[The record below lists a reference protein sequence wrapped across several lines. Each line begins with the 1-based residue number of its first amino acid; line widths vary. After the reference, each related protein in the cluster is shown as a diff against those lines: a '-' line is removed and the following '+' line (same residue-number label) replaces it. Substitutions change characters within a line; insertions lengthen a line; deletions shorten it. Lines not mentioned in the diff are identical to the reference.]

1 MNFSLQLIQS
11 NNDEFKSLKMDD
23 INSELKSMMISLQGK
38 HEDFLMKR
46 EHDLKGITK
55 DDIENETDDY
65 IESFGVLELTYD
77 DIKGY
82 LDTKIDFGWM
92 DDKKPINEESFDY
105 YLEKLCLRTDGL
117 IIFRGDTAVVGRSGM
132 LDFTMFFS
140 KYLSQLCP
148 EYLDEN
154 FNEISEID
162 FFKKNKDNKDQYGYS
177 LSSLIYYTN

>member
-1 MNFSLQLIQS
+1 MNFSLQLIQL
-11 NNDEFKSLKMDD
+11 NNDDFKSLKMDD
-23 INSELKSMMISLQGK
+23 ISSELKSIMISLQGK

-77 DIKGY
+77 DIKGH
-82 LDTKIDFGWM
+82 LNTKIDLGWM
-92 DDKKPINEESFDY
+92 DDKKPINKESFDY
-105 YLEKLCLRTDGL
+105 YLEKMCLKTDGL
-117 IIFRGDTAVVGRSGM
+117 IIYRGDTSGI
-132 LDFTMFFS
+132 LDFPMFFY
-140 KYLSQLCP
+140 KYLRQLCP

-154 FNEISEID
+154 FNEISEIE
-162 FFKKNKDNKDQYGYS
+162 FFKKNKENKDKYGFS

>member
-1 MNFSLQLIQS
+1 MNFSLQLMQLD
-11 NNDEFKSLKMDD
+11 NNDFKSLKMDD
-23 INSELKSMMISLQGK
+23 VSPKLKSIMMSLQGK

-46 EHDLKGITK
+46 EHNLKGITEE
-55 DDIENETDDY
+55 DIENETDDY

-77 DIKGY
+77 DIEGY
-82 LDTKIDFGWM
+82 LDKNIDFGWM

-117 IIFRGDTAVVGRSGM
+117 LIFRGDIAVVGRSGI
-132 LDFTMFFS
+132 LDFTMFFT